1 MVDLKSSDLLVI
13 EPLCAATQESLSPLE
28 LSPYDHLFVKMTTD
42 GSRFMIRA
50 GAADSEGKPLPNIY
64 PSFEA
69 RRFFNRIPERVSVNR
84 GDVHNFMCGATDF
97 TALVIKYSWPDHRV
111 TYEDEMS
118 KQLVEYL
125 TKRFLGQTHRAEMI
139 AKFKLNGEVPP
150 PPKDWLEHKNPNLQM
165 SDYQRLAIQVSMHQE
180 GFALFMDRGTG
191 KTATCIQRVCMEAAR
206 KKARGEQGLYRA
218 LIICPRQVRYNW
230 EIELDRFATA
240 PGQVQVVRGG
250 QVTRL
255 KQLVHGLTPK
265 PRSVF
270 TAVVA
275 SYDSVAAS
283 IEHFQKVPWD
293 LIILDESH
301 YIKSSKTERWRALR
315 LLREKSKSRMVLT
328 GTPIGNSPMD
338 LWSQLEFLG
347 EGLSGFSSFNA
358 FKSFHGVYE
367 EVGQGIQKL
376 VGLKNVPLLQE
387 RLSRI
392 SFSIS
397 KEEAGLKLPDKLYD
411 VIEVEMTP
419 IQREIYSKV
428 ASEMAIKIES
438 ALSGVVNEM
447 VVSHVLTM
455 LLRLA
460 QITSGHVVWDPIID
474 EEGNI
479 KVDKRI
485 ERIPGENP
493 KIDAVVELLTAEDY
507 DPKGKMIIWC
517 CFVEDIVALHER
529 LESLN
534 IKHGLYYGAVSQN
547 DRDEVAK
554 AFNNDPE
561 MKVII
566 INPQC
571 GGEGLDLIGYNK
583 LDPEHSETYVNRE
596 IFFSQNWS
604 SILRA
609 QAEDR
614 AHRRGARV
622 PVQITDLVVPGS
634 IDDEIRRRVKDKQ
647 VMADSVTDLRKIMEA
662 LVLRNDD

>member
-1 MVDLKSSDLLVI
+1 MVSLNSKDLLVI
-13 EPLCAATQESLSPLE
+13 EPLCQATNESLAPLQLYE
-28 LSPYDHLFVKMTTD
+28 SDRLIIKMTSDSQKFMLRVASFHD
-42 GSRFMIRA
+42 GK
-50 GAADSEGKPLPNIY
+50 EVNY
-64 PSFEA
+64 HPSSEA
-69 RRFFNRIPERVSVNR
+69 RKFFNRVPEKVQTSR
-84 GDVHNFMCGATDF
+84 GDPHNFMCGATDF
-97 TALVIKYSWPDHRV
+97 TALVIKYSWPDDKV
-111 TYEDEMS
+111 IYEDEYS
-118 KQLVEYL
+118 RTLVEYL
-125 TKRFLGQTHRAEMI
+125 TQRFLGQTHRAEAI
-139 AKFKLNGEVPP
+139 AQFKQNGTVPP
-150 PPKDWLEHKNPNLQM
+150 PPKDWLDHKNPALNM

-191 KTATCIQRVCMEAAR
+191 KTATVVQRICMEAAR
-206 KKARGEQGLYRA
+206 KKARQEPGIYRA
-218 LIICPRQVRYNW
+218 LVICPRQVRYNW

-250 QVTRL
+250 QVGRMKKL
-255 KQLVHGLTPK
+255 IHGLTPK
-265 PRSVF
+265 PKSIF
-270 TAVVA
+270 TAIVV

-283 IEHFQKVPWD
+283 IENFQKVPWD
-293 LIILDESH
+293 LVILDESH
-301 YIKSSKTERWRALR
+301 YIKSAKTERWRAIR
-315 LLREKSKSRMVLT
+315 LLRERSKSRMVLT

-367 EVGQGIQKL
+367 DIGQGIEKL
-376 VGLKNVPLLQE
+376 IGLKNVPLLQE

-397 KEEAGLKLPDKLYD
+397 KEEAGLRLPDKVYD
-411 VIEVEMTP
+411 TVEVTMTTL
-419 IQREIYSKV
+419 QRDIYERV
-428 ASEMAIKIES
+428 ASELAVKIEN
-438 ALSGVVNEM
+438 AMSGMVNEM

-474 EEGNI
+474 EEGGI
-479 KVDKRI
+479 KVPKRV
-485 ERIPGENP
+485 ERIPGDNP
-493 KIDAVVELLTAEDY
+493 KVDALVEMLTAEDY
-507 DPKGKMIIWC
+507 DPLGKMIVWC
-517 CFVEDIVALHER
+517 CFVEDIQVIHER
-529 LESLN
+529 LDSLG

-547 DRDEVAK
+547 DRDEMAK
-554 AFNNDPE
+554 AFNKDPE

-571 GGEGLDLIGYNK
+571 GGEGLDLIGYDK
-583 LDPEHSETYVNRE
+583 VDPENSKTYVNRE
-596 IFFSQNWS
+596 VFFSQNWS

-647 VMADSVTDLRKIMEA
+647 IMADSVTDLREIMKA
-662 LVLRNDD
+662 LVLRDED